1 MMRFFLI
8 SLAMCLSACVGQS
21 YRDTSVQ
28 MTSMAVFDAQK
39 YAGLWYEVARFPA
52 PFQKGCTNTEA
63 EYAVIAPGTLSVR
76 NSCMK
81 EGRLSVIEGSAN
93 VVGPGRLK
101 VRLGSIP
108 FAGDYWVLWVDEGY
122 RTAVVGAPSG
132 KVGWILNRTPDIPKD
147 RLKAARQV
155 LDFNGYILSDLM
167 MTQQVAP

>member
-1 MMRFFLI
+1 MRRAFLI
-8 SLAMCLSACVGQS
+8 SLMCLLTACVGQS
-21 YRDTSVQ
+21 YRNSSVQ
-28 MTSMAVFDAQK
+28 MTSMAVFDAER

-81 EGRLSVIEGSAN
+81 DGRLSVIEGKAE

-101 VRLGSIP
+101 VRLGNIP

-132 KVGWILNRTPDIPKD
+132 KVGWILNRTPNIPAD
-147 RLKAARQV
+147 RLNAARQI
-155 LDFNGYILSDLM
+155 LDFNGYRLSELV
-167 MTQQVAP
+167 MTEQVAP

>member
-1 MMRFFLI
+1 MKQFFLVGFMLI
-8 SLAMCLSACVGQS
+8 VTACGQN
-21 YRDTSVQ
+21 YRDASVQ
-28 MTSMAVFDAQK
+28 MTSMAVFDPVK

-52 PFQKGCTNTEA
+52 PFQKGCTNTEV

-81 EGRLSVIEGSAN
+81 NGKLKVIEGRAT

-101 VRLGSIP
+101 VRLGGVP

-132 KVGWILNRTPDIPKD
+132 RVGWILNRDPEIPAD
-147 RLKAARQV
+147 RLNAARQV
-155 LDFNGYILSDLM
+155 LDFNGYRLSDLI
-167 MTQQVAP
+167 MTRQDGS

>member
-1 MMRFFLI
+1 MKRFFLI
-8 SLAMCLSACVGQS
+8 AMALCLSACVGQN

-28 MTSMAVFDAQK
+28 MTSMAIFDAQK

-52 PFQKGCTNTEA
+52 PFQKGCTHTEA
-63 EYAVIAPGTLSVR
+63 EYAVTGPATLSVR

-81 EGRLSVIEGSAN
+81 DGRLSVIEGNAT

-101 VRLGSIP
+101 VRLGNIP

-132 KVGWILNRTPDIPKD
+132 KVGWILNRTPSIPAD
-147 RLKAARQV
+147 RLNAARQV
-155 LDFNGYILSDLM
+155 LDFNGYILSNLM